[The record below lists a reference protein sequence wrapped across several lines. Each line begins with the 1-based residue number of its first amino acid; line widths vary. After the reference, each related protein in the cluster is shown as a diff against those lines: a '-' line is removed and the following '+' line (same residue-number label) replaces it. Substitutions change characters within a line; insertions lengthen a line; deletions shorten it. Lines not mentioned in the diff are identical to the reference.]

1 MDFQIFMQARMG
13 YERKI
18 GIGSTSNPLI
28 DIFAHSYHMSGWY
41 WIDHDIVW
49 RNSVLVTQGS

>member
-49 RNSVLVTQGS
+49 RNSVLVT